1 MNDERFITR
10 LLQPVAGAPAVW
22 PVMKQQLSAL
32 IVRVRV
38 HLQDVLAGPGPWLTP
53 SAVEE
58 QAASASSPEPRVWLS
73 PCRLP

>member
-1 MNDERFITR
+1 MNDEHFITS
-10 LLQPVAGAPAVW
+10 LLPPVAGTPAVW

-38 HLQDVLAGPGPWLTP
+38 RLQDVLAGPGSWLTP
-53 SAVEE
+53 SAVGE
-58 QAASASSPEPRVWLS
+58 QAASSSSREPMYWLS